1 MRLGLC
7 LAPHSAPRHT
17 KSSSELQIAKR
28 RLQYAGAPGRT
39 EPPVRASSEP
49 GEGLGR
55 DGQNS
60 ERFAA
65 GDQQLSA
72 GGEGLGLGGGG
83 QSLG

>member
-1 MRLGLC
+1 MPRF
-7 LAPHSAPRHT
+7 ATAPRHT
-17 KSSSELQIAKR
+17 KSSSELKIAKL

-49 GEGLGR
+49 GDGLGR

-60 ERFAA
+60 ERFTA

-72 GGEGLGLGGGG
+72 GGEGRDSGVAGEALVKYARF
-83 QSLG
+83 

>member
-7 LAPHSAPRHT
+7 LAPHSAPRLT
-17 KSSSELQIAKR
+17 KSSSELKIAKLW
-28 RLQYAGAPGRT
+28 LQYAGAPGRT
-39 EPPVRASSEP
+39 VPPVRASSEP

-72 GGEGLGLGGGG
+72 GGEGRDTGAAGKA
-83 QSLG
+83 